1 MADKLDQIRVLLF
14 DTFGT
19 TADWRGSLTR
29 ELAAFGQAA
38 GRSADWDALAVEWRS
53 LYQPA
58 VASVRD
64 GERLWA
70 GFEELHRETLDML
83 LPKYGLNTLSDVE
96 RDELV
101 LLWRRLEGWPDA
113 VEGLM
118 KLKRDRIIG
127 AFSNGTTRQLVEMA
141 RFAGFPW
148 DVILAADQFQTY
160 KPAPALYE
168 GALRVLQAAPE
179 TVMLVAAHNN
189 DLQAAAKQGMRTAF
203 VYRPT
208 EDSEPQ
214 GEYTCVAR
222 DFVDLAEQLAGSKE
236 HPGDRVSF

>member
-1 MADKLDQIRVLLF
+1 MADKQMKIQILLF

-29 ELAAFGQAA
+29 YCTSLGEQW
-38 GRSADWDALAVEWRS
+38 GRHADWEAFAVEWRS

-58 VASVRD
+58 IAPVRN

-70 GFEELHRETLDML
+70 GFEELHRETLDAL
-83 LPKYGLNTLSDVE
+83 LPKHGLNTLSDAE
-96 RDELV
+96 RDRLV
-101 LLWRRLEGWPDA
+101 LGWRELAGWPDA
-113 VEGLM
+113 VEGLQA
-118 KLKRDRIIG
+118 LKKRYILG

-168 GALRVLQAAPE
+168 GALHLLEAPPA

-189 DLQAAAKQGMRTAF
+189 DLQAGARAGMRTAF
-203 VYRPT
+203 IYRPS
-208 EDSEPQ
+208 EDPEPTAD
-214 GEYTCVAR
+214 YTYTAR
-222 DFVDLAEQLAGSKE
+222 DFSDLARQLEA
-236 HPGDRVSF
+236 